1 MRRKVSVLAIALLL
15 FAQTFTGLFN
25 TAYAAAIT
33 DSILSKVVLKDG
45 QGKIIDAA
53 LNPDYRVTP
62 GSAVKLDYEWEL
74 ENGHGYKSG
83 DTFTFKIHDLFEV
96 YNDVTGDL
104 IIAGNVKVG
113 TFKLLES
120 TREVTM
126 TFNDEIQKRSDVK
139 GTLTFD
145 TWFSESTKTSES
157 EVTISI
163 PVKDNQ
169 TQDLTVLFQPNVTET
184 IKKSGSPNRNKQTQ
198 WINWTIDVNKKLER
212 ISNAA
217 VIDELPPGLAKPANV
232 EVYELIVKN
241 DGTTVRGNKLNAAD
255 YTYDPNVAADKF
267 AVNLGNIDSAYQIV
281 FTTGFTDDKKS
292 FVNKATLTG
301 GTTEPIAT
309 SPAVTVDRGTLLE
322 KRSSGYDWRTQTV
335 SWEIDYNYSSN
346 QIPAAQAVLVDLFDN
361 THVLDGQVEVYEVS
375 FDANGNAVVGNQ
387 LTGGYAVTPATDT
400 GKNGFEL
407 NFPGGVSQA
416 YKIKYKTKAAGNV
429 YDSDTLSNGVTTGTT
444 TKSSTQSI
452 SQKFLDKWS
461 SNPNYSDKTIDW
473 TVRINEI
480 GYTDVQN
487 LVFTDT
493 FPFGGLRLDG
503 AIVVKSGSTTLIEG
517 LGKDYI
523 LTPKP
528 DGFEIKFLKPVT
540 TEHRIT
546 YTTKFD
552 NEWKPPHDNSFG
564 ISQGEHKDNFY
575 NRGKL
580 DWKVV
585 ENSVVV
591 DKSKTVTAPF
601 IPDTYTKANG
611 FKEGSYDAVTKE
623 LTWKIGIN
631 YNNRPI
637 TDAVV
642 KDVLGQG
649 QKYVSGTLNV
659 HHMTLSGTEN
669 GIVVGAEVNSSEYT
683 FTEPNAANNNT
694 LSVAFDK
701 PPGTVINNPYY
712 ITFKTSLDGVK
723 IDEKTISN
731 TVDLYE
737 KNIST
742 PLTSFGTT
750 VPIKYGGEFVSKT
763 GALHSANKVLMDW
776 TLPINR
782 GQSLV
787 ENAVVKD
794 EPSANQILVESSFK
808 LYPTKVSS
816 DGTVT
821 KDLTK
826 PLLVKDV
833 DYTLDFATDDNGKQ
847 SFVLKFKNSNPN
859 HAIKDAYILEYQT
872 FINASGQVSV
882 SNSVTFTG
890 DQITKGEKTTNESKT
905 VMKTAGSGTG
915 SGVTGTLIIK
925 KTDLDTGAVLKDAQ
939 FKLERESNG
948 KRIPISQATNKTD
961 ADGLLKYED
970 LLFGTYIL
978 TETAAPRS
986 YEPDSTEKTII
997 LDAAT
1002 AGNAPYEFEV
1012 KNKRAIGDLIVKKVK
1027 EGTDTVL
1034 QGATFKLERVNSD
1047 STRTTVSNS
1056 TYVTGSNGLLKYAD
1070 LPLGNYMLTETKAP
1084 YGYALDPK
1092 EHSIELTPHRAGTTG
1107 YEFKVE
1113 NKVRTTG
1120 GLVIR
1125 KVEDGTN
1132 TVLEGAQFKLEHK
1145 ASNGTRTTVAHA
1157 TNTTDIHG
1165 LLKYEDLAFGTYIL
1179 TETQPPAGYEL
1190 DSAEREIVLTV
1201 ANTETTGYH
1210 EFEVKNT
1217 ARTTGDLIIKKVDS
1231 DTPTKVLPGAQFKL
1245 EREASNGTRTTVT
1258 GSTYTTDIQG
1268 LLKYEDLP
1276 FGTYILTEI
1285 KAPSGYVL
1293 DTTEHTFSL
1302 DAANTETV
1310 TKAFEFEVKNK
1321 SRTIGSLHIKKLVDG
1336 TNTVLPGAHF
1346 KLEREAS
1353 NGTRTT
1359 VASATNTTDID
1370 GLLKYEDLELGTYVL
1385 TETQAPYG
1393 YVLDT
1398 TEHRIMLGVANTET
1412 LGYYEYIVTNKIRTT
1427 SDLIIKKV
1435 DADTKAKV
1443 LQGAQ
1448 FKLEH
1453 KASSGTRTTV
1463 THATYTTDIHG
1474 LLKYEDLAFGTYI
1487 LTEVAA
1493 PSGYELDPAE
1503 REIVLTVANTEA
1515 AGSHE
1520 IEVKNK
1526 LQVIVPKTGNFFI
1539 KKVDDLT
1546 GMPLQGAIFKLERL
1560 TTVTGSTYGTGT
1572 TVTGSTYGA
1581 GITVTG
1587 STYGTGITVTGS
1599 TYGKVIMGT
1608 YTTGPD
1614 GLLQFIDMPFGTY
1627 MLTEITAPDGYVL
1640 DSKELTIILDAAS
1653 AGTIGVIEVKNKKQ
1667 GKPVDPVNPVD
1678 PVDPVDPE
1686 EPTDPVDPG
1695 KPTDPTD
1702 PDKPTN
1708 PVDPGKPTNP
1718 VDPGKPTDPV
1728 DPGKPTDPT
1737 DTEKPADPS
1746 TTTPGD
1752 SDNAGAGRNQENGE
1766 EPAEPNRDNSDTS
1779 GNHSALANSDDNK
1792 SNGAG
1797 VKELPKTGE
1806 DSDLPLQVAGLTLV
1820 AAGIAGLL
1828 YRRRVR
1834 GL

>member
-1 MRRKVSVLAIALLL
+1 MRRKVSVLTIALLL

-33 DSILSKVVLKDG
+33 DSILSKVILMDG
-45 QGKIIDAA
+45 QGKIIDAT
-53 LNPDYRVTP
+53 LDPDYRVTP
-62 GSAVKLDYEWEL
+62 ASAVKLNYEWEL
-74 ENGHGYKSG
+74 ENGHGYRSG

-96 YNDVTGDL
+96 YNDATGDL
-104 IIAGNVKVG
+104 MIAGNVKVG

-126 TFNDEIQKRSDVK
+126 TFNDEIQKRSNVK

-163 PVKDNQ
+163 PIKDNQ

-217 VIDELPPGLAKPANV
+217 LIDELPPGLAKPANV

-241 DGTTVRGNKLNAAD
+241 NGTTVRGNKLNAAD
-255 YTYDPNVAADKF
+255 YTYDPNVAANKF

-301 GTTEPIAT
+301 GTTEPLAT
-309 SPAVTVDRGTLLE
+309 SPTVTVDRGTLLE
-322 KRSSGYDWRTQTV
+322 KKTSGYDSSTQSV
-335 SWEIDYNYSSN
+335 SWEIDYNYSLN
-346 QIPAAQAVLVDLFDN
+346 QIPAAQAVLVDQFDN
-361 THVLDGQVEVYEVS
+361 MHVLDGQVEVYEVS
-375 FDANGNAVVGNQ
+375 FDSNGNAVVGDK
-387 LTGGYAVTPATDT
+387 LTSGYAVTPATAT

-407 NFPGGVSQA
+407 IFPSGASQA

-429 YDSDTLSNGVTTGTT
+429 YEDHTLSNSVTTGTT
-444 TKSSTQSI
+444 TKSATQSI
-452 SQKFLDKWS
+452 SQKFLDKGS
-461 SNPNYSDKTIDW
+461 SNPNYNDKTIDW

-493 FPFGGLRLDG
+493 FPFGGLQLHGPIR
-503 AIVVKSGSTTLIEG
+503 VQRGSTTLTQG
-517 LGKDYI
+517 TDYTI
-523 LTPKP
+523 TQDPTT
-528 DGFEIKFLKPVT
+528 GFTITFLKPVT

-564 ISQGEHKDNFY
+564 ISQGDHKDNFY

-585 ENSVVV
+585 ENSTTV
-591 DKSKTVTAPF
+591 DKTKTITAPF
-601 IPDTYTKANG
+601 IPDTFTKANG

-642 KDVLGQG
+642 KDILGQG
-649 QKYVSGTLNV
+649 QKYVSGSLNV

-669 GIVVGAEVNSSEYT
+669 GIVVGAEVNNSEYT

-701 PPGTVINNPYY
+701 PPGKVINTPYY

-731 TVDLYE
+731 TANLYE
-737 KNIST
+737 NSST

-750 VPIKYGGEFVSKT
+750 VTIKHGGEFVSKT
-763 GALHSANKVLMDW
+763 GALHSTNKVLMDW
-776 TLPINR
+776 SLPINR

-787 ENAVVKD
+787 ENATVKD

-808 LYPTKVSS
+808 LYPTLVSS
-816 DGTVT
+816 NGTVT

-833 DYTLDFATDDNGKQ
+833 DYTLYFATDDNGKQ

-859 HAIKDAYILEYQT
+859 YAIKDAYILEYQT

-890 DQITKGEKTTNESKT
+890 DQITKGEKTAIESETVRKT
-905 VMKTAGSGTG
+905 TGSGTG
-915 SGVTGTLIIK
+915 NGVTGTLIIK

-948 KRIPISQATNKTD
+948 KRILISQTENKTD

-978 TETAAPRS
+978 TETAAPRA
-986 YEPDSTEKTII
+986 YELDSTEKTII

-1002 AGNAPYEFEV
+1002 AGSAPYEFEV

-1027 EGTDTVL
+1027 EGTNTVL

-1056 TYVTGSNGLLKYAD
+1056 TYATGSNGLLKYAD
-1070 LPLGNYMLTETKAP
+1070 LPLGNYMLTEIIAP
-1084 YGYALDPK
+1084 YGYVLDPK
-1092 EHSIELTPHRAGTTG
+1092 EHSIELTPDHVGTTG

-1113 NKVRTTG
+1113 NKARTTG
-1120 GLVIR
+1120 SLVIK

-1132 TVLEGAQFKLEHK
+1132 AVLEGAQFKLEHK
-1145 ASNGTRTTVAHA
+1145 ASNGTRTTVTHS
-1157 TNTTDIHG
+1157 TYTTDING
-1165 LLKYEDLAFGTYIL
+1165 LLKYEDLALGTYILTETKPPAGYELNPTEREIVLTVANTEVTGYHEFEVKNKARTTGDLIIKKVDADTTTKVLQGAQFKLEHKASNGTRTTVTGATYTTDINGLLKYENLALGTYILTEIVAPYGYELDPTEREIVLDVANTEATGYNEYEVKNKVRTTGDLIIKKVDADNTSTVMQGAQFKLEHKASNGTRTSVTSATYATDINGLVKYEDLAFGTYIL
-1179 TETQPPAGYEL
+1179 TETVAPYGYEL
-1190 DSAEREIVLTV
+1190 DSTEREIVLTV

-1210 EFEVKNT
+1210 EFEVKNK
-1217 ARTTGDLIIKKVDS
+1217 ARTTGDLIIKKVDA
-1231 DTPTKVLPGAQFKL
+1231 DNT
-1245 EREASNGTRTTVT
+1245 
-1258 GSTYTTDIQG
+1258 ST
-1268 LLKYEDLP
+1268 
-1276 FGTYILTEI
+1276 
-1285 KAPSGYVL
+1285 
-1293 DTTEHTFSL
+1293 
-1302 DAANTETV
+1302 
-1310 TKAFEFEVKNK
+1310 
-1321 SRTIGSLHIKKLVDG
+1321 
-1336 TNTVLPGAHF
+1336 
-1346 KLEREAS
+1346 
-1353 NGTRTT
+1353 
-1359 VASATNTTDID
+1359 
-1370 GLLKYEDLELGTYVL
+1370 
-1385 TETQAPYG
+1385 
-1393 YVLDT
+1393 
-1398 TEHRIMLGVANTET
+1398 
-1412 LGYYEYIVTNKIRTT
+1412 
-1427 SDLIIKKV
+1427 
-1435 DADTKAKV
+1435 V

-1453 KASSGTRTTV
+1453 KASNGTRTTV
-1463 THATYTTDIHG
+1463 TGATYTTDING
-1474 LLKYEDLAFGTYI
+1474 LLKYEDLVFGTYI
-1487 LTEVAA
+1487 LTEIVA
-1493 PSGYELDPAE
+1493 PSGYELDPTE
-1503 REIVLTVANTEA
+1503 REIALTVANTETT
-1515 AGSHE
+1515 GYQES
-1520 IEVKNK
+1520 EVKNK
-1526 LQVIVPKTGNFFI
+1526 MQVILPKIGNFFI

-1546 GMPLQGAIFKLERL
+1546 GMPLQGAIFKLEQL

-1572 TVTGSTYGA
+1572 TVTGSTYG
-1581 GITVTG
+1581 
-1587 STYGTGITVTGS
+1587 
-1599 TYGKVIMGT
+1599 KVIIGT
-1608 YTTGPD
+1608 YTTGQD
-1614 GLLQFIDMPFGTY
+1614 GLLKFIDMPFGTY
-1627 MLTEITAPDGYVL
+1627 ILTEITAPNGYVL

-1667 GKPVDPVNPVD
+1667 GKLVD

-1686 EPTDPVDPG
+1686 DPTDPVDPGKPVDPVDPG
-1695 KPTDPTD
+1695 KPTDPT
-1702 PDKPTN
+1702 
-1708 PVDPGKPTNP
+1708 G
-1718 VDPGKPTDPV
+1718 PGKPTDPT

-1737 DTEKPADPS
+1737 DPGKPTDPG
-1746 TTTPGD
+1746 TTTPED
-1752 SDNAGAGRNQENGE
+1752 SGNAGAGNNQGNGQT
-1766 EPAEPNRDNSDTS
+1766 PTDPDPDNSGTS
-1779 GNHSALANSDDNK
+1779 GNHSLIANSDDNK
-1792 SNGAG
+1792 SND
-1797 VKELPKTGE
+1797 VELSQLPKTGE
-1806 DSDLPLQVAGLTLV
+1806 DSRLPLQVAGLTLV